1 MEDKRRV
8 KWGGRGQSCVSRHVF
23 LPPTLQLKQDHKSD
37 RRHCHCAVSWLLPT
51 KGLSLMYYSIEKG
64 PKSVIN
70 SNFRMFAN
78 SQSLLVNT
86 YQQWKTVIHN
96 VRDKLH
102 QGKEG
107 EERKGDEVS
116 FLTWTIILSPA
127 ATFPQ
132 VWFTFISFRE
142 PCC

>member
-1 MEDKRRV
+1 MRKERATGTQSKKEAGNIPGKQDDIAHCQDFQCGCFRVIDTDPMEDKRRV
-8 KWGGRGQSCVSRHVF
+8 TWGGRGQSCVSLHVF

-86 YQQWKTVIHN
+86 YQQ
-96 VRDKLH
+96 
-102 QGKEG
+102 
-107 EERKGDEVS
+107 
-116 FLTWTIILSPA
+116 
-127 ATFPQ
+127 
-132 VWFTFISFRE
+132 
-142 PCC
+142 